1 MWNVDLESQII
12 KYGKENNKKKLKEIR
27 GQLIQKFDV
36 VNYNLNRFM
45 GENGET
51 FESNPNQLKIFETI
65 SDDYSIVERLFKVL
79 KAYDKTNN

>member
-12 KYGKENNKKKLKEIR
+12 KCGKENNKKKLKEIR
-27 GQLIQKFDV
+27 EQLTKKFDT

-45 GENGET
+45 EENGET
-51 FESNPNQLKIFETI
+51 FESNPDQLKIFETI

>member
-12 KYGKENNKKKLKEIR
+12 KCGKENNKKKLKEIR

-45 GENGET
+45 EENGET

>member
-27 GQLIQKFDV
+27 EQLTKKFDT

-45 GENGET
+45 EENGET
-51 FESNPNQLKIFETI
+51 FESNPDQLKIFETI

>member
-45 GENGET
+45 EENGET